1 MMTAVTT
8 PALAACWNLAP
19 CRFLLAPPA
28 ARWRSLSARTAR
40 GWRRPREPESPLGRP
55 QDATPPDQLGP
66 RGAARGRDTWRAE
79 RGAVLGVG
87 DLRFERAG
95 PDDKRLRTVVTI
107 AKSRQYREKHGKILL
122 EGTRL
127 IRDALEAGAVL
138 QTIFFDSVT
147 QLQEL
152 PLELIAR
159 AALIRVRMRD
169 IRLWS
174 DLVTP
179 QGLLAIF
186 RRPDYASDK
195 ELRSRAEGSECLP
208 ISLVCDNVRDPGNM
222 GTIIRSA
229 AAVGCSKVLLI
240 KGCVD
245 VWEPKVLR
253 AGAGAHFRVP
263 LLPCLRW
270 KDVPEILG
278 VHTVVHVADNRP
290 IGHTLS
296 ALDDEDVHDMSGDE
310 GYDDEDDD
318 EDDDEREKEMLRK
331 LSSMPAHA
339 YTRPWA
345 GSGPGGEDGARETAL
360 VVSGEAQGL
369 GVEAL
374 RLAEGTGGRRLH
386 VGMAAGVESLNVGV
400 AASVLLFEARRQLTM
415 GRREAAAQGGAGSQ
429 ARRTRR

>member
-1 MMTAVTT
+1 MVMMMTAVTT
-8 PALAACWNLAP
+8 PALASYW
-19 CRFLLAPPA
+19 
-28 ARWRSLSARTAR
+28 RWLSVRTAR
-40 GWRRPREPESPLGRP
+40 GWRRRPRESATAEASDSPLGRP
-55 QDATPPDQLGP
+55 QDATPPEQLGP
-66 RGAARGRDTWRAE
+66 RGAARGQDTWRRDE
-79 RGAVLGVG
+79 RGAVLSVG

-138 QTIFFDSVT
+138 QTIFFDSTT

-179 QGLLAIF
+179 QGILAIF

-263 LLPCLRW
+263 LLPGLRW

-278 VHTVVHVADNRP
+278 VHAVVHVADNR
-290 IGHTLS
+290 HTLS
-296 ALDDEDVHDMSGDE
+296 ALDDDDVHDMSGDE
-310 GYDDEDDD
+310 GYEDDEDD
-318 EDDDEREKEMLRK
+318 EDDEREKEMLLRK

-339 YTRPWA
+339 YTLPWA
-345 GSGPGGEDGARETAL
+345 GSGPGGEDGACETAL

-369 GVEAL
+369 GFEAL

-386 VGMAAGVESLNVGV
+386 VGMAAGVESLNVAV

-415 GRREAAAQGGAGSQ
+415 RRRETAAQGGAGSQ

>member
-1 MMTAVTT
+1 
-8 PALAACWNLAP
+8 
-19 CRFLLAPPA
+19 
-28 ARWRSLSARTAR
+28 
-40 GWRRPREPESPLGRP
+40 
-55 QDATPPDQLGP
+55 
-66 RGAARGRDTWRAE
+66 
-79 RGAVLGVG
+79 

-290 IGHTLS
+290 IGHTLRIYQPQDLHLGAHNFS
-296 ALDDEDVHDMSGDE
+296 TINSGLSTIFFTHGETDM
-310 GYDDEDDD
+310 
-318 EDDDEREKEMLRK
+318 REKEMLRK

-415 GRREAAAQGGAGSQ
+415 GRREAAAQ
-429 ARRTRR
+429 